1 MNTNALVVGLTAL
14 SLGATCYLV
23 ASLPKGND
31 ERIAELERQLEA
43 AEKRAD
49 AIDALRGDVRAMR
62 ERVDRRAGDR
72 VIAERAS
79 AREDVSPAGAAAPTG
94 DRAAAMAA
102 GDGDTS
108 ARPFEDLVAER
119 VEKKVTEKIEAL
131 AARDKER
138 GDDGKWKAPIDELS
152 KEISLTETQK
162 TEAKRIFDASRDET
176 YSLLKTQRLDG
187 GSLLDDFAVALKSGA
202 DPVESTKSLFTRIFS
217 EKVPGSDRTYLAEF
231 IAIEQSVQDQLG
243 RQLDTVQMKR
253 LKGLRV
259 DLLDVN
265 TGYDPVGD
273 YIKAKLQ

>member
-1 MNTNALVVGLTAL
+1 MNTQSLLVGLTAL

-23 ASLPKGND
+23 ASLPKGD
-31 ERIAELERQLEA
+31 DDRIAELERKLEA

-49 AIDALRGDVRAMR
+49 AIEALRGDVRAMR
-62 ERVDRRAGDR
+62 ERVDRRVAD
-72 VIAERAS
+72 IAERVS
-79 AREDVSPAGAAAPTG
+79 AAEGVSSVGSIVSKGDRSAAAASLG
-94 DRAAAMAA
+94 DER
-102 GDGDTS
+102 S

-152 KEISLTETQK
+152 KEISMTETQK
-162 TEAKRIFDASRDET
+162 AEAKRIFEASRDET
-176 YSLLKTQRLDG
+176 YALLKTQRLDG
-187 GSLLDDFAVALKSGA
+187 GSLLDDFAAALKSGA
-202 DPVESTKSLFTRIFS
+202 DPTESTKSLFTRIFS

-231 IAIEQSVQDQLG
+231 IAIEQGVQDQLG
-243 RQLDTVQMKR
+243 RHLDAAQVKR
-253 LKGLRV
+253 LKSLRV